1 MNREERI
8 NQINGIINDLRE
20 FNTYSGYQSILNLLE
35 EHIRLLIEDFECEL
49 IKQEF

>member
-20 FNTYSGYQSILNLLE
+20 FDKYSGYQSILNLLE
-35 EHIRLLIEDFECEL
+35 EHIRLLIESL
-49 IKQEF
+49 NVNT